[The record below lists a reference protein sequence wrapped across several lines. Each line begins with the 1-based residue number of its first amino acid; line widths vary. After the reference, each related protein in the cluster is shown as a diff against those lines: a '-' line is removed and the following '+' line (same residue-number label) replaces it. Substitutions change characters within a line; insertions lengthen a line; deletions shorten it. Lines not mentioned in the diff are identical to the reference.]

1 MEWVV
6 VFSCHSNKIYPGQTE
21 QWSSTGGQV
30 VISNN
35 VLSVQFEENEGFEYW
50 VLYIEVKNIKSSRI
64 KP

>member
-6 VFSCHSNKIYPGQTE
+6 VFSCHSNKIYPGQSCTVV
-21 QWSSTGGQV
+21 QYRGQV

-50 VLYIEVKNIKSSRI
+50 VLCIEVKNIKSSRI